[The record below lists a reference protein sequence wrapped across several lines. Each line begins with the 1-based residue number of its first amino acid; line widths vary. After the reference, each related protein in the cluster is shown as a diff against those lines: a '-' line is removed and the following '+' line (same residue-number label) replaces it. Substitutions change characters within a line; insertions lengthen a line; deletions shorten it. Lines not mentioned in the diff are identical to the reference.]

1 MPHSAWGEQISGDSH
16 CLLQTG
22 PWDLSP
28 VWGCGAE
35 GNGWDVGWLLGGADG
50 GNWGLGGAVTPT
62 GWWGW
67 GWGAV
72 SGAALPTDR
81 LHKREQCAG
90 SSHCGQRG
98 RMPSIAGNVGGH
110 PSPPARVPHGLCS
123 APCSGQRSS
132 SLGSFPNPAGCCSPG
147 GFSAH
152 FCPWGCCRDQAGGGG
167 PKSWGCCSPPADR
180 LLPTAPAALQGSGS
194 VRSTPASWMGT
205 SSTPSTGEITGKG
218 CKRLKG
224 CRGASPLC
232 ALWMCQPHSVLC
244 AGGEQPTTAS
254 FGA

>member
-28 VWGCGAE
+28 VWGRGAE

-81 LHKREQCAG
+81 LHKREQRAG

-98 RMPSIAGNVGGH
+98 RMPSIAGNVGG
-110 PSPPARVPHGLCS
+110 ARLEAPHGDTPPPPPGSPMGRAVLPAQGS
-123 APCSGQRSS
+123 AAPPWAHFQTLLVAAALVGFRLISV
-132 SLGSFPNPAGCCSPG
+132 LGAAAGTRLVVGVPNPGVAAPHLLTVSSPQ
-147 GFSAH
+147 H
-152 FCPWGCCRDQAGGGG
+152 LRPCRAV
-167 PKSWGCCSPPADR
+167 A
-180 LLPTAPAALQGSGS
+180 
-194 VRSTPASWMGT
+194 V
-205 SSTPSTGEITGKG
+205 
-218 CKRLKG
+218 
-224 CRGASPLC
+224 
-232 ALWMCQPHSVLC
+232 
-244 AGGEQPTTAS
+244 
-254 FGA
+254 